1 MFKARVRGVLMWHC
15 IVFVRKHW
23 SAHSEKLISLAVKP
37 WSVRAPQIRSYA
49 ADARGWSAVSC
60 CLHDP
65 QAVSSVCE
73 LQGIQLRI
81 VFLQFWGFEVLRG
94 LEMSGWHVVY
104 EVQLMFFFI
113 HYLLFINVLMYL
125 FLFLFYSEWHHKKLY
140 YDTALY
146 YVSESV

>member
-1 MFKARVRGVLMWHC
+1 MFKARVRGALMWHC

-81 VFLQFWGFEVLRG
+81 FYSFEVLKSFGDWRCQADMWF
-94 LEMSGWHVVY
+94 MSSKSC
-104 EVQLMFFFI
+104 FFFFYYY
-113 HYLLFINVLMYL
+113 YLLMYL
-125 FLFLFYSEWHHKKLY
+125 FIFLFYSEWHHKKLY

-146 YVSESV
+146 YASESV

>member
-1 MFKARVRGVLMWHC
+1 MFKARVRGALMWHC

-37 WSVRAPQIRSYA
+37 WSVRAPQIRSYT

-81 VFLQFWGFEVLRG
+81 FYSFEVLKSFGDWICQADMRF
-94 LEMSGWHVVY
+94 MRSKSC
-104 EVQLMFFFI
+104 FFFFKL
-113 HYLLFINVLMYL
+113 LLFINVLMYL
-125 FLFLFYSEWHHKKLY
+125 FIFLFYSEWHHKKLY